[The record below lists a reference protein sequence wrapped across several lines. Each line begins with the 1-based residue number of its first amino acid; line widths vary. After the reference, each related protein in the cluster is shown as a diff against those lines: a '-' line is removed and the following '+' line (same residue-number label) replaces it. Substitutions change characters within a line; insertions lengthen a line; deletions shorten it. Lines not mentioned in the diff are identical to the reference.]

1 MCAGQRIGHGK
12 TDVNFWA
19 QAAAKSL
26 ALLDAE
32 SLKARTVASPERSL
46 GTWAFFDAPQQL
58 ALDHHLLQR
67 SRLSPEPSTITT
79 IQLHSLVDLCIEWC

>member
-32 SLKARTVASPERSL
+32 SLKARTVASPERS
-46 GTWAFFDAPQQL
+46 GHMGIFRRTAAACPRPPSAAKIAPKSR
-58 ALDHHLLQR
+58 AIDHHH
-67 SRLSPEPSTITT
+67 
-79 IQLHSLVDLCIEWC
+79 HSVALAG